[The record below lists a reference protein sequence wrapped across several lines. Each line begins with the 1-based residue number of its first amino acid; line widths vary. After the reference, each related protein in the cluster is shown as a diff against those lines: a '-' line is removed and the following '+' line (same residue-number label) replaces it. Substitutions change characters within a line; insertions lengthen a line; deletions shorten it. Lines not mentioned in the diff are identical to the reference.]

1 MRFARSDDGWGSMS
15 EVFNLRNARKR
26 QARAKAEIEATANR
40 IAYGVSKNLKAEA
53 EAGRALASR
62 RLEAHRR
69 PERGDAD

>member
-1 MRFARSDDGWGSMS
+1 VTTGWEGMG

-26 QARAKAEIEATANR
+26 RARAKAEIEATANR

-53 EAGRALASR
+53 EAERALASR

>member
-1 MRFARSDDGWGSMS
+1 MG
-15 EVFNLRNARKR
+15 EVVNLRSARKR
-26 QARAKAEIEATANR
+26 QVRAKAEIEAAANR

-53 EAGRALASR
+53 KAERALTSK

>member
-1 MRFARSDDGWGSMS
+1 VTTGGEGMG

-40 IAYGVSKNLKAEA
+40 VAYGVSKNLKAETEA
-53 EAGRALASR
+53 ERALVSR